1 MACVNFVREA
11 MTRSLLIVLRTL
23 ALLLFSGLGLFS
35 PARAFAE
42 RIPQTIDNATLWRMR
57 GSVSPLARPE
67 FNRGKVYASLPMR
80 GMRLAF
86 RPTRAQQNTLDILL
100 QQQQDRASAN
110 YHKWLTPE
118 QYADRFGLNLPDIQR
133 AARWLRQQGFSNVAP
148 ARSRTWIAFSGSAAQ
163 VESAF
168 HTPIHQYLVD
178 GEMHYANTSEPS
190 LPSAFRGVVV
200 GITAL
205 NDFRPRPRVTVKHEH
220 PNFTSD
226 ISGKHFLAPDDFA
239 TIYDIQ
245 GLYGSGITGAGQSVV
260 IVGQSDLSK
269 DTNHGNQYD
278 VVTFRAISN
287 LPPANLRV
295 ILVPGD
301 TDPGIAKGDVDE
313 ANLDVEWAGAVARNA
328 SLIYVNSQNALF
340 SAMQYAIDQ
349 NLAPVISVSYGLCET
364 QLSSSDVSILTTLTQ
379 QANSQGQTIV
389 ASSGDSGPADCDYSA
404 DPNNPVKSATHGYAV
419 DMPASLPNVTA
430 MGGGEF
436 SEGDDTG
443 ATQYWSGTNNGNNGS
458 ALSYIPEMAWNDTI
472 INGFLAASGGGV
484 SKLISKPSW
493 QTGAGVP
500 ADGQRDVPDLA
511 LSSSADHDGYLICSQ
526 SSCVTGYRKSDQ
538 TLTIIGGTS
547 AAAPTF
553 AGLVALI
560 VQMTNDP
567 QGNVNQ
573 YLYSLAA
580 SVPNAFHDIT
590 TGDNMVPCTAGSKD
604 CPASGMIGY
613 SAATG
618 YDLVTGLGSLD
629 AGALAAAWNGPT
641 NPDFQV
647 TIQSQSLTITR
658 GSPVTD
664 TLTVSGLAGF
674 SQVVNVSCI
683 VPLTLTATT
692 CSVDPTSV
700 TPGGTATLTV
710 TASPIAGML
719 KGNPLFL
726 HPGGWLG
733 GFVFAAAVVF
743 AGVTPARTRR
753 QEKARWSVMLMLV
766 LIGILT
772 VTTSCG
778 GGGSSTSQQAASP
791 PVIQVGTITV
801 QASSGGLN
809 HNVSIAV
816 TVN

>member
-1 MACVNFVREA
+1 
-11 MTRSLLIVLRTL
+11 MTSNLSVTLRTL
-23 ALLLFSGLGLFS
+23 SFLFACLSIFA
-35 PARAFAE
+35 PKCAFAD
-42 RIPQTIDNATLWRMR
+42 RIPQTIDSATMWRMR
-57 GSVSPLARPE
+57 GGVSPLARSE
-67 FNRGKVYASLPMR
+67 FDRGKVDAALPMP
-80 GMRLAF
+80 GMRLVF
-86 RPTRAQQNTLDILL
+86 SLTPAQQSSLDTLL
-100 QQQQDRASAN
+100 QQQQDRTSAE

-118 QYADRFGLNLPDIQR
+118 QYADRFGLSVADVQR
-133 AARWLRQQGFSNVAP
+133 AARWLRQQGFSNITP

-168 HTPIHQYLVD
+168 HASIHQYVVN
-178 GEMHYANTSEPS
+178 GNIHYANTSEPS
-190 LPSAFRGVVV
+190 LPAAFRGVVL

-205 NDFRPRPRVTVKHEH
+205 NDFRPRPRVIVKHVH
-220 PNFTSD
+220 PNFTSE

-245 GLYGSGITGAGQSVV
+245 GLYGSGVTGAGQSIV

-278 VVTFRAISN
+278 VVTFRAVSN
-287 LPPANLRV
+287 LPQVSLRV

-301 TDPGIAKGDVDE
+301 QDPGIVTGDVDE

-328 SLIYVNSQNALF
+328 SLIFVNSQNALF
-340 SAMQYAIDQ
+340 NALQYAVDQ
-349 NLAPVISVSYGLCET
+349 NLAPVISVSYGLCEA
-364 QLSSSDVSILTTLTQ
+364 QLSSSDISTLTTLTQ
-379 QANSQGQTIV
+379 QANAQGQTVV

-419 DMPASLPNVTA
+419 DMPASLPYVTG
-430 MGGGEF
+430 MGGTEY

-458 ALSYIPEMAWNDTI
+458 ALSYIPEMVWNDTATD
-472 INGFLAASGGGV
+472 GFLAASGGGV
-484 SKLISKPSW
+484 SKVFSKPSW

-511 LSSSADHDGYLICSQ
+511 LNASADHDGYLICSQ

-553 AGLVALI
+553 AGLVAMI
-560 VQMTNDP
+560 VQKTNDP

-580 SVPNAFHDIT
+580 STPNAFHDIT
-590 TGDNMVPCTAGSKD
+590 TGDNMVPCTMGSTD

-613 SAATG
+613 SAGPG
-618 YDLVTGLGSLD
+618 YDLTTGLGSVD

-647 TIQSQSLTITR
+647 TPQSSSLAITR
-658 GSPVTD
+658 GTPGTD
-664 TLTVSGLAGF
+664 VLTIAGLAGF
-674 SQVVNVSCI
+674 SQTVNLTCVVPS
-683 VPLTLTATT
+683 TLTATT
-692 CSVDPTSV
+692 CSVNPNGIA
-700 TPGGTATLTV
+700 PGGTVTLTV
-710 TASPIAGML
+710 TASLLAGML
-719 KGNPLFL
+719 RDDPLFL
-726 HPGGWLG
+726 HPSGWLG
-733 GFVFAAAVVF
+733 GFAFAAIVVL
-743 AGVTPARTRR
+743 ARTNPSNR
-753 QEKARWSVMLMLV
+753 QRKNRARWSGMFMLLLV
-766 LIGILT
+766 GTLT

-778 GGGSSTSQQAASP
+778 GSGASTSQQASSP
-791 PVIQVGTITV
+791 PTIQIGTITV
-801 QASSGGLN
+801 QASSGALN
-809 HNVSIAV
+809 HNVPIAV
-816 TVN
+816 TVNP

>member
-1 MACVNFVREA
+1 M
-11 MTRSLLIVLRTL
+11 
-23 ALLLFSGLGLFS
+23 
-35 PARAFAE
+35 
-42 RIPQTIDNATLWRMR
+42 Q
-57 GSVSPLARPE
+57 
-67 FNRGKVYASLPMR
+67 
-80 GMRLAF
+80 GMRLVF
-86 RPTRAQQNTLDILL
+86 SLTPAQQTALETLL
-100 QQQQDRASAN
+100 QQQQDRSSAN

-118 QYADRFGLNLPDIQR
+118 QYADRFGLSTADIQR
-133 AARWLRQQGFSNVAP
+133 AARWLRQQGFSNVIP

-168 HTPIHQYLVD
+168 HTSIHQYVVN
-178 GEMHYANTSEPS
+178 GNTHYANTSEPS
-190 LPSAFRGVVV
+190 LPSAFRGVVR

-205 NDFRPRPRVTVKHEH
+205 NDFRPRPRVIVKHVH
-220 PNFTSD
+220 PNFTSE

-245 GLYGSGITGAGQSVV
+245 GLYGSGITGGGQSIA

-278 VVTFRAISN
+278 VVTFRAVSN
-287 LPPANLRV
+287 LPAASLQV

-301 TDPGIAKGDVDE
+301 QDPGIVKGDVDE
-313 ANLDVEWAGAVARNA
+313 ANLDVEWAGAVAKNA
-328 SLIYVNSQNALF
+328 GLIYVNSQNALF
-340 SAMQYAIDQ
+340 NALQYAVDQ
-349 NLAPVISVSYGLCET
+349 NLAPVVSISYGICEA
-364 QLSSSDVSILTTLTQ
+364 QLSSSDISTLTTLTQ
-379 QANSQGQTIV
+379 QANAQGQTIV

-419 DMPASLPNVTA
+419 DMPASLPYVTG
-430 MGGGEF
+430 MGGNEF

-458 ALSYIPEMAWNDTI
+458 ALSYIPEMVWNDTATD
-472 INGFLAASGGGV
+472 GFLAASGGGV
-484 SKLISKPSW
+484 SKVFSKPSW

-511 LSSSADHDGYLICSQ
+511 LNASADHDGYLICSQ

-547 AAAPTF
+547 AGAPTF
-553 AGLVALI
+553 AGIVALI
-560 VQMTNDP
+560 VQKTNDP

-580 SVPNAFHDIT
+580 SAPNAFHDIA
-590 TGDNMVPCTAGSKD
+590 TGNNMVPCTAGSTD

-613 SAATG
+613 SAGPG
-618 YDLVTGLGSLD
+618 YDLTTGLGSVD

-647 TIQSQSLTITR
+647 TAQSSSLAITR
-658 GSPVTD
+658 GTPVTD
-664 TLTVSGLAGF
+664 TLTVAGLAGF
-674 SQVVNVSCI
+674 SQTVSLSCVVPS
-683 VPLTLTATT
+683 TLTATT
-692 CSVDPTSV
+692 CSVSPSSV

-710 TASPIAGML
+710 TASPLAGL
-719 KGNPLFL
+719 LWVNPLFV

-733 GFVFAAAVVF
+733 GFVFAAGLLL
-743 AGVTPARTRR
+743 AGVNPTRTPRKRRARSS
-753 QEKARWSVMLMLV
+753 AMLLLVGMLT
-766 LIGILT
+766 ITI
-772 VTTSCG
+772 SCG
-778 GGGSSTSQQAASP
+778 GGSGTTTQQAASP
-791 PVIQVGTITV
+791 PAIQVGTITV
-801 QASSGGLN
+801 QASSGDLN